1 MSMRYYA
8 VCDYGLVLDN
18 ETMKYVA
25 RKVCIDHADDMDLAY
40 ELYDQGICEYIAEFT
55 GEALPIDE
63 RGFFEYGDGEVYS
76 NDRVAFVQVRR
87 WPTLFIQAYPD
98 MDDLIEDFK
107 NRVGQYLPEDFDYR
121 NHIRCIIG
129 AYLG

>member
-1 MSMRYYA
+1 MSMRDYA
-8 VCDYGLVLDN
+8 VYDYDLMLDE

-25 RKVCIDHADDMDLAY
+25 RKVCSDYSNDMDLGY
-40 ELYDQGICEYIAEFT
+40 ELYDQGICEYITEFT

-63 RGFFEYGDGEVYS
+63 RGFSEYGDGEVYS
-76 NDRVAFVQVRR
+76 NDRIAFVQVRR
-87 WPTLFIQAYPD
+87 WPTLFRQAYQD

-107 NRVGQYLPEDFDYR
+107 NKVVQYLPEDFDYR

-129 AYLG
+129 TYFG

>member
-1 MSMRYYA
+1 MRYYA

-25 RKVCIDHADDMDLAY
+25 HKVCIDYSDDMDLAY

-76 NDRVAFVQVRR
+76 NDQIAFVQVRR